1 MSETIFTFDG
11 YTVRPVAERDRTYLD
26 LLITADPYHADRMTP
41 DFFLDLGPGEDA
53 WAMEDEEH
61 RIVFYF
67 KTATVVR
74 VAIQFA
80 DWGTHSARNRNQ
92 RALTRGLRWIEN
104 LLRQNRFTEMI
115 FDSEGPEL
123 RAFSRRRMG
132 FASSAILSKTIAQ
145 PRGWA
150 TLATD
155 IEREGGMGDVRPE
168 QPAASDHH

>member
-1 MSETIFTFDG
+1 MNETVFTFDG
-11 YTVRPVAERDRTYLD
+11 YTVRPVSERDRVYLD

-53 WAMEDEEH
+53 WAMEDEDH

-80 DWGTHSARNRNQ
+80 DWGSHRARNRNQ
-92 RALTRGLRWIEN
+92 RALTKGLRWIEN

-123 RAFSRRRMG
+123 RQFAGRRMG
-132 FASSAILSKTIAQ
+132 FVTQLIESKTLAR

-155 IEREGGMGDVRPE
+155 FEKEGGMGDVRSE
-168 QPAASDHH
+168 QPAASNHD